1 MSGLE
6 TVKIIVDAE
15 KEGSNMLNEAQAR
28 AAEIRKQVDALIKIE
43 REDRLSV
50 ATKEAAS
57 IVEGAESEGKSEAI
71 LYQEESKQNIKKVL
85 QRASANRTAAV
96 KALFDMIMG

>member
-15 KEGSNMLNEAQAR
+15 KEGSNMINEAQAR
-28 AAEIRKQVDALIKIE
+28 ASEIRKQVDALIETE

-50 ATKEAAS
+50 ATKQAAS
-57 IVEGAESEGKSEAI
+57 IVQTAESEGKSEAI

-85 QRASANRTAAV
+85 QRASANRAAAV
-96 KALFDMIMG
+96 KTLFDMIMG

>member
-28 AAEIRKQVDALIKIE
+28 ASEIRKQIDTLVEVE
-43 REDRLSV
+43 REKRLSV
-50 ATKEAAS
+50 ARKEAAS
-57 IVEGAESEGKSEAI
+57 IVQKAESEGKSEAI
-71 LYQEESKQNIKKVL
+71 RYQEESKQNIKKVL
-85 QRASANRTAAV
+85 QRASANQAAAV
-96 KALFDMIMG
+96 KTLFDMIMG